1 MDLLINSR
9 DQSLIGYFKF
19 LRSSFSNFDLVLVL
33 SMRHL
38 KTRYRR
44 SILGIFW
51 SLLNPLLVTLVLW
64 FIFVQVFAGRF
75 TLPISYALYV
85 LSGTLFANL
94 IQGSLPQIGD
104 SITAT
109 GSVAGK
115 ARVNPLSL
123 VYAVVISGL
132 VSLSLGLVPL
142 ILFSIT
148 RNSFGLQAFVLIPW
162 LIIVFFLLVSLGI
175 LVGLAY
181 SIFNDLQNVISI
193 LLMLISYVTPIFY
206 PVSMLQG
213 VTRKVVE
220 FNPLTNVLEIFR
232 FATVSFGE
240 INLKSIALSL
250 IFVLVTFLL
259 STFLLYRRWPKMV
272 TKL

>member
-1 MDLLINSR
+1 MDLLIHSI
-9 DQSLIGYFKF
+9 DQSFKGYFRF

-64 FIFVQVFAGRF
+64 FIFVQVFSGRF

-142 ILFSIT
+142 IFFSIT
-148 RNSFGLQAFVLIPW
+148 RNSFGLQALVLIPW
-162 LIIVFFLLVSLGI
+162 MIIVFFLLVSLGI

-206 PVSMLQG
+206 PISMLQG

-240 INLKSIALSL
+240 INLMSIALSL
-250 IFVLVTFLL
+250 IFVSISFLL